1 MRHLLSHRIVTYLII
16 GGANTL
22 VNLLIFY
29 IFLQLG
35 INYLIANL
43 LCFIIG
49 VLMGYILNTLIVFKA
64 TLHFAAL
71 LKYSTV
77 YLSSMVI
84 NILLLFGLVHYA
96 ELNKMLAQI
105 VTTAV
110 VTVVNYL
117 LIRKVV
123 FK

>member
-1 MRHLLSHRIVTYLII
+1 MRNLLSSKVITYLII
-16 GGANTL
+16 GGTNTL
-22 VNLLIFY
+22 INLLIFY
-29 IFLQLG
+29 IFLQFG
-35 INYLIANL
+35 INYLIANVF
-43 LCFIIG
+43 CFIIG
-49 VLMGYILNTLIVFKA
+49 VLLGYILNTLIVFKNK
-64 TLHFAAL
+64 LHFAAL

-77 YLSSMVI
+77 YLSSMVV
-84 NILLLFGLVHYA
+84 NIVLLFGLVHYG

-117 LIRKVV
+117 LIKKVV

>member
-1 MRHLLSHRIVTYLII
+1 MRNLLSHRVIIYLII

-22 VNLLIFY
+22 INLLIFY
-29 IFLQLG
+29 AFLQFG
-35 INYLIANL
+35 INYLIANV

-49 VLMGYILNTLIVFKA
+49 VLLGYILNTLIVFKA
-64 TLHFAAL
+64 QLHFAAL

-77 YLSSMVI
+77 YLSSMAI
-84 NILLLFGLVHYA
+84 NLVLLFLLVHYA

-105 VTTAV
+105 ITTAI
-110 VTVVNYL
+110 VTVVNYV
-117 LIRKVV
+117 LIKKIV

>member
-1 MRHLLSHRIVTYLII
+1 MRNLLSHRIITYLII

-22 VNLLIFY
+22 INLLIFY

-35 INYLIANL
+35 VNYLIANVF
-43 LCFIIG
+43 CFIIG
-49 VLMGYILNTLIVFKA
+49 VLLGYILNTLIVFKNK
-64 TLHFAAL
+64 LHFAAL

-77 YLSSMVI
+77 YLSSMLI
-84 NILLLFGLVHYA
+84 NIVLLFGLVHYG

-117 LIRKVV
+117 LIKKIV

>member
-1 MRHLLSHRIVTYLII
+1 MRNLLSYRIITYLII
-16 GGANTL
+16 GGSNTL
-22 VNLLIFY
+22 INLLIFY
-29 IFLQLG
+29 IFLQFG
-35 INYLIANL
+35 INYLIANVF
-43 LCFIIG
+43 CFIIG
-49 VLMGYILNTLIVFKA
+49 VLLGYILNTLIVFKV
-64 TLHFAAL
+64 TLHFVEL

-84 NILLLFGLVHYA
+84 NIVLLFGLVHYG

-117 LIRKVV
+117 LFIL
-123 FK
+123 